1 MPEKSKFV
9 SKTYYIGTENDDVL
23 FLRKFI
29 VKHTNAKSKHLS
41 NIHELPRLEGILAKL
56 KSSETTEADMNKQN
70 QELRKIISEMDE
82 KFLSINSKNKTP
94 EHIEQYQP
102 RKNQGAE
109 GSIVA
114 AQPPS
119 SPNSGFSGFDSSSF
133 YFPIEQSQF
142 SPPVFGS
149 GTPPL
154 PEPGQGSHQL
164 QPNDSLGPLVFI
176 VSLPMLLVYAF
187 EFSFWGSGVCLGF
200 AWIIYLL
207 FGLGSFSEL

>member
-82 KFLSINSKNKTP
+82 KFLAINSKTKAP
-94 EHIEQYQP
+94 ERIDTVQP
-102 RKNQGAE
+102 RNIKNDIDDAA
-109 GSIVA
+109 A
-114 AQPPS
+114 AQSIPS
-119 SPNSGFSGFDSSSF
+119 GYSGFSGFDTSF
-133 YFPIEQSQF
+133 QFPIEQSQF
-142 SPPVFGS
+142 TSPVFGP

-154 PEPGQGSHQL
+154 PEPGQGSHHL
-164 QPNDSLGPLVFI
+164 QPNDSLGPLVFV